1 MGICTTYEYILMK
14 NCTLKEIYLRVEW
27 RGLSISKAV
36 NKMLF
41 YQMKLIESR
50 YKDDNCIN
58 RTTMRESKLLN
69 G

>member
-1 MGICTTYEYILMK
+1 MGICTTHEYILMR

-58 RTTMRESKLLN
+58 RMRESKLLN